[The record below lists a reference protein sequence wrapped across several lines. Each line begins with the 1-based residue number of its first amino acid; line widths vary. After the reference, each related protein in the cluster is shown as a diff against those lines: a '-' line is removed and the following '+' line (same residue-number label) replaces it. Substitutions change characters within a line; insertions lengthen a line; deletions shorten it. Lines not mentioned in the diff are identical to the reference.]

1 MGEFALG
8 SESTGLCLL
17 KLSTS
22 IELSVTSATS
32 APSPF
37 TKTKSSSKW
46 LAPLPQCRWSHIVI
60 CNGYA
65 ASGDK
70 QMQGLVIQRFDI
82 KEEGDEQ

>member
-22 IELSVTSATS
+22 IELSATSATS
-32 APSPF
+32 ASPF
-37 TKTKSSSKW
+37 TETKSSSSKW
-46 LAPLPQCRWSHIVI
+46 LTPFPQCRWSHTVI

-70 QMQGLVIQRFDI
+70 QMQGLVI
-82 KEEGDEQ
+82 